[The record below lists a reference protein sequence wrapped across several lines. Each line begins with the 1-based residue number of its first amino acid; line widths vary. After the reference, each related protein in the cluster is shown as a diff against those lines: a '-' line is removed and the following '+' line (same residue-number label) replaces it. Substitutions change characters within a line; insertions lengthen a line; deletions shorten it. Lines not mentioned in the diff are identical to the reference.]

1 MFLEIHHILTRYCI
15 NHKSMYMRRSDR
27 LTLQCNSFQHS
38 PRSLRASAWSP
49 NHTLPITERS
59 RTMNRSTGYAEYD
72 TSHFF
77 NLPTYLN
84 TEKGGT
90 KIRRKSDLIMGLNYQ
105 RSVGLVGVG
114 FFFRILLPRC
124 EEEFFH
130 VPCVCVW
137 IVSLGYMKSSRARV
151 VEELDVL
158 MWYKQNIKK
167 ETIRIVRSLIILCLV
182 KDFMIYTILS
192 FELICMC
199 EDGTLPICQ

>member
-1 MFLEIHHILTRYCI
+1 MLLGGHGRVPDKNEKWWWTLTFQSEVVYASLLIISIDKLCGRMMFLEIHHILTRYCI

-114 FFFRILLPRC
+114 FFFFGSYCHAAKRN
-124 EEEFFH
+124 FFMCR
-130 VPCVCVW
+130 VCVC
-137 IVSLGYMKSSRARV
+137 
-151 VEELDVL
+151 ELFPSAIWKVL
-158 MWYKQNIKK
+158 
-167 ETIRIVRSLIILCLV
+167 ERGLLRS
-182 KDFMIYTILS
+182 
-192 FELICMC
+192 
-199 EDGTLPICQ
+199 